1 MCKENNSSA
10 LILVKLKNPWA
21 PYLIDQVKGTFGIR
35 ESSFSSSNHS
45 SVNDFVME
53 YTEGI
58 HV

>member
-1 MCKENNSSA
+1 MDRTDH
-10 LILVKLKNPWA
+10 WA
-21 PYLIDQVKGTFGIR
+21 PYLIDQVKSTFGIR